1 MAPRPK
7 LQGDGAPLRT
17 TRRTVLQGGAA
28 GAALAAC
35 GLMPRSALANTLR
48 IGEEAPPAT
57 LTTLDGE
64 RITTRELL
72 GNVVILTFWA
82 TWCIPCRDELPLL
95 SEYLTHY
102 GAAGL
107 RILGFALDGP
117 DHIDAV
123 RAVARMLAFPV
134 GLMEDT
140 RLPGYGRIWRLPVN
154 FTIDRQGRL
163 IDNGWRDPHPVWT
176 QERLQRVVTPLLRE
190 P

>member
-1 MAPRPK
+1 MATRSK
-7 LQGDGAPLRT
+7 FQSDGAPLRT

-28 GAALAAC
+28 AALAAC
-35 GLMPRSALANTLR
+35 GLVPRSAPANALR

-64 RITTRELL
+64 RITTHELL

-95 SEYLTHY
+95 SEYRTHY
-102 GAAGL
+102 GGAGL
-107 RILGFALDGP
+107 RILGFGLDGP

-134 GLMEDT
+134 GLMADT
-140 RLPGYGRIWRLPVN
+140 RLPG
-154 FTIDRQGRL
+154 
-163 IDNGWRDPHPVWT
+163 
-176 QERLQRVVTPLLRE
+176 
-190 P
+190 